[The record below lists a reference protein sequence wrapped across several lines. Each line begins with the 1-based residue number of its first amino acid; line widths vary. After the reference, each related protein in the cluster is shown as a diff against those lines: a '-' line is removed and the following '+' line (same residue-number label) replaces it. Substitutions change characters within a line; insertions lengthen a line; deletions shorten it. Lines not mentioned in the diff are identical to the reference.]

1 VKKPV
6 SSETGRRADNKQ
18 VADMAGRFFAPM
30 APPAKKRG
38 GQGAQT
44 YMHSYMGPYTAL
56 VRMTRAIVG
65 LALIAGVMAQPVQA
79 APPAFDDFTFKRVKP
94 PKAGGKRRI
103 NVQITDPLP
112 PPGKATAPKPQAT
125 PQATPVAALTPTGQ
139 ATQME
144 WFWSQI
150 SPDLSASGPG
160 RLEPALRHLANAPQ
174 GQAAPEPRLDLLMQ
188 IARDHGRDILMS
200 TVGTQVSPALVLAV
214 IAVES
219 SGQSGA
225 QSHAGAAGLMQLMPA
240 TAERFDVTDRLDPGQ
255 SIRGGTAFLDHL
267 MGAFDHDPILVLAG
281 YNAGESAVRKND
293 GVPPYAE
300 TRDYVPKVLAA
311 FKVARGV
318 CMTPPELITDGCVF
332 RRMK

>member
-1 VKKPV
+1 MLVKKPV
-6 SSETGRRADNKQ
+6 SCETKRRAENKQ
-18 VADMAGRFFAPM
+18 VADMAGRFFAHT
-30 APPAKKRG
+30 APRTKNRG
-38 GQGAQT
+38 GQGART
-44 YMHSYMGPYTAL
+44 YIHSYMGPCAGL
-56 VRMTRAIVG
+56 ARVTRAIMG
-65 LALIAGVMAQPVQA
+65 LALIAGVMAQPVLA
-79 APPAFDDFTFKRVKP
+79 EPPAFDDFTFKRVKP
-94 PKAGGKRRI
+94 PKGSAKRRI

-125 PQATPVAALTPTGQ
+125 PVAALTPTGQ
-139 ATQME
+139 AAQME

-188 IARDHGRDILMS
+188 IAQDHGRDILMS

-219 SGQSGA
+219 SGRSSA

-267 MGAFDHDPILVLAG
+267 MGAFDRDPILVLAG
-281 YNAGESAVRKND
+281 YNAGENAVRKND